1 MKKAVFLLT
10 LVALPV
16 FAVFSQKMSTL
27 KVDYSFKNLVEGY
40 DHQTVTKIFVDD
52 ELVAESTQKPES
64 KPNTVSCQIPR
75 GEHTVRIV
83 NYALYEGNWEEHTIE
98 NEYSIDAVYEF
109 DQKFKKAKYKLT
121 LVFDIDSGTTGKLK

>member
-1 MKKAVFLLT
+1 MKKAVLLLT
-10 LVALPV
+10 LVALPL

-52 ELVAESTQKPES
+52 ELVAESTQKSES

-109 DQKFKKAKYKLT
+109 DQKLKKAKYKLT